1 MVLPLLAA
9 AGGVAAGAWFTQ
21 DEAENQS
28 SSHGDR
34 QIDAFQIYQ
43 QITSGPG
50 ADSLIE
56 GQSSTQ
62 TLQSRYEQRIA
73 QIEQLNQKMDAAW
86 TGEGGASARSGA
98 HPLKIWMEDSN
109 TNLGISGT
117 ALDGQYQAFDRVYR
131 EVEPLPQEPPES
143 GFWNDINP
151 LETDTDRA
159 IADYNAKAEKN
170 VRAFDVYFGESAA
183 NASRM
188 PRYTSV
194 SGEFGD
200 IKLDENGGGDDG
212 GTGRITI
219 PQPGDGTGSGTGG
232 TPGGG
237 VPGGSYPGGSG
248 GYPGGSGGIPG
259 GGTPGGSYPG
269 GNTPGGS
276 YPGGNYPGGTPG
288 GNYPG
293 GTYPGGS
300 YPGGGGYTA
309 PEWDDSTSASSYT
322 PPSYSRPD
330 FQSGNYGPGAGGF
343 STGGFGPGSSG
354 GGSGSGSVSGIG
366 AVGGFGPGGASGAGA
381 GTAGPGAAS
390 GAATPGAN
398 SGAGAAGAAG
408 ARPGAAA
415 AAGSAAGR
423 GAGMMPMGAGAGRGQ
438 GSDDEEHQRKFLI
451 DEDGNTLFGTDEKTA
466 PPVIGE

>member
-1 MVLPLLAA
+1 MAA

-248 GYPGGSGGIPG
+248 A
-259 GGTPGGSYPG
+259 TP
-269 GNTPGGS
+269 
-276 YPGGNYPGGTPG
+276 
-288 GNYPG
+288 
-293 GTYPGGS
+293 
-300 YPGGGGYTA
+300 
-309 PEWDDSTSASSYT
+309 
-322 PPSYSRPD
+322 
-330 FQSGNYGPGAGGF
+330 
-343 STGGFGPGSSG
+343 
-354 GGSGSGSVSGIG
+354 
-366 AVGGFGPGGASGAGA
+366 
-381 GTAGPGAAS
+381 AGPAAFPVAVRPAVVTRAVTPRA
-390 GAATPGAN
+390 AATPVGTIRAVRL
-398 SGAGAAGAAG
+398 AGTT
-408 ARPGAAA
+408 PGAPIRAA
-415 AAGSAAGR
+415 ATPAVAATRPRNGTTAPPRPATRRRPTPGPTSRAAITGRARAGSARA
-423 GAGMMPMGAGAGRGQ
+423 
-438 GSDDEEHQRKFLI
+438 GSDPAVPVADRARAASAVSEPSAVSDPVAPREPAPVRPGRALRPGPPHPVPTRVRARPEPRALAQVRRRPR
-451 DEDGNTLFGTDEKTA
+451 A
-466 PPVIGE
+466 VPPVVARA